1 MNWEMIGA
9 VGELLGAVVVVGSI
23 VYLAS
28 QVRHNTAVARSD
40 VGRELAAS
48 YNDWTFGI
56 ATDERLPAL
65 WVMNVYER
73 ISRAD
78 VPPADAYRLSMGLP
92 FVVGVGQGTE
102 PVPLLHRQVGRRSRG
117 AVIANCAK
125 D

>member
-48 YNDWTFGI
+48 YNDWTFGM

-73 ISRAD
+73 ISLQLLLQNHLEREPDRALKQR
-78 VPPADAYRLSMGLP
+78 P
-92 FVVGVGQGTE
+92 
-102 PVPLLHRQVGRRSRG
+102 
-117 AVIANCAK
+117 
-125 D
+125 